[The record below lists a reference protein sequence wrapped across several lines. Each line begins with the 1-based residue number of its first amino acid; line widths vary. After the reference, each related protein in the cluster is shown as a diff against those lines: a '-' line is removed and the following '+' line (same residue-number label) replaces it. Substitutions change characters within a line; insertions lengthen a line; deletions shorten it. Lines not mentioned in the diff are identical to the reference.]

1 MCWTYSKINDTRA
14 TCVDLCRAT
23 HQRLQ
28 NQCLHFGLSQP
39 HIGNT
44 LPWCTMPR
52 GHGSAN
58 PTSLCSG
65 GTFPIH
71 PVHRHLLRC
80 QPLPVSFTNEM
91 SAYNSGPQTNFR
103 ECCMVSR
110 QSVSNIDD
118 RTIPWPST
126 LSAFPRLKPP
136 SAGFVPSTNAKCQT
150 KFEGTV
156 TYSHFFVSLGSLT
169 ISFLGTKP
177 THHAAGLAPSSDVT
191 WVLSENYRI
200 LWFIIVSN

>member
-1 MCWTYSKINDTRA
+1 
-14 TCVDLCRAT
+14 
-23 HQRLQ
+23 
-28 NQCLHFGLSQP
+28 
-39 HIGNT
+39 
-44 LPWCTMPR
+44 
-52 GHGSAN
+52 
-58 PTSLCSG
+58 
-65 GTFPIH
+65 
-71 PVHRHLLRC
+71 
-80 QPLPVSFTNEM
+80 M

-110 QSVSNIDD
+110 QSVTNIDD

-169 ISFLGTKP
+169 ISFLGYQTN
-177 THHAAGLAPSSDVT
+177 PSCC
-191 WVLSENYRI
+191 WVGPQFGRHMGFVWKLPNPVVYHCFQLKKWPLHGFVWKYGTPKSI
-200 LWFIIVSN
+200 A